1 MRSNQENSWEITKFI
16 SQSSGYLEKYDK
28 HVWKST
34 CSKINLKCIK

>member
-1 MRSNQENSWEITKFI
+1 MRSNQENWEITKFI

-28 HVWKST
+28 LVWKST